1 MRQKDIDNL
10 KKLVEL
16 APGISLIYLFGDMSD
31 LSTKPIISIVA
42 NKESDVDADTEL
54 MCDEFLCSEYNMY
67 ENGLDDISMR
77 LYFKSRWVPEYLQQ
91 HKYKLVYSE
100 GRWFI

>member
-10 KKLVEL
+10 KKIVEI
-16 APGISLIYLFGDMSD
+16 APGIDSIYVFGDMSD
-31 LSTKPIISIVA
+31 LHTNPIISIVA

-54 MCDEFLCSEYNMY
+54 ACDEFLCQEYNMY

-77 LYFKSRWVPEYLQQ
+77 LYFKNHWVPEYLQQ
-91 HKYKLVYSE
+91 PKYKLVYSE
-100 GRWFI
+100 GRWYI